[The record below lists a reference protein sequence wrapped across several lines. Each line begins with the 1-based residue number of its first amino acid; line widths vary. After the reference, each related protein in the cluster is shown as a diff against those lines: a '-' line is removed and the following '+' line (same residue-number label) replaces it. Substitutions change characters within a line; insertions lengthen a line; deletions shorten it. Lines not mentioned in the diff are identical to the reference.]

1 MKRLFD
7 FVLALTGLLVASPIL
22 LLFMLLIWFQD
33 AHSPFYIAPRIGRNG
48 KKFQMIKLRSMIIH
62 ADQTGVDSTASD
74 DNRITWIGH
83 IIRRYKLDELSQLW
97 NVLCGHMSLVGP
109 RPNVA
114 RDVNLYTDE
123 ERHLL
128 DVRPGI
134 TDLSSIVFADEG
146 KILSGSDNPDLTYNQ
161 IIRPWKSRLGLFYIQ
176 NQSLFLDIEIIFLT
190 ALAILS
196 RPLAL
201 NGVQKILME
210 FGAENKLLNI
220 VIREEPLYP
229 YPPPGTVKIIK
240 NRNNLD
246 TIDRMAI

>member
-7 FVLALTGLLVASPIL
+7 FVLALTGLLAASPIL
-22 LLFMLLIWFQD
+22 LLFMLLIWLQD
-33 AHSPFYIAPRIGRNG
+33 AHSPFYIAPRIGWTG
-48 KKFQMIKLRSMIIH
+48 KKFQMIKLRSMVIH
-62 ADQTGVDSTASD
+62 ADKSGVDSTATD
-74 DNRITWIGH
+74 DNRITWIGR
-83 IIRRYKLDELSQLW
+83 IIRQYKLDEFSQLL

-109 RPNVA
+109 RPNVE

-146 KILSGSDNPDLTYNQ
+146 EILSGSDNPDLKYNQ

-176 NQSLFLDIEIIFLT
+176 NQSFFLDMKIICLT
-190 ALAILS
+190 GLAMLS
-196 RPLAL
+196 RPMAL
-201 NGVQKILME
+201 YGVQKILIGL
-210 FGAENKLLNI
+210 GADYKLLNI

-229 YPPPGTVKIIK
+229 YPPPGTGEIIES
-240 NRNNLD
+240 RNNLD